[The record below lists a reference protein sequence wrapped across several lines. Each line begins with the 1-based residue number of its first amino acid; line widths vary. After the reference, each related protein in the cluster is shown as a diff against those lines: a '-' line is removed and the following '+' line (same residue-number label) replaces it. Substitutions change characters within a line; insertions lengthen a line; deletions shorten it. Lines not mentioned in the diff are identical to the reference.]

1 MLLTRTAHPLLWSG
15 TAEEENYAGLADLE
29 TVMQAELY
37 LPRGG
42 AYAADLAEAAIANI
56 IVWVSIAGNIE
67 NVEKISS
74 EAEHLFVPEVEVLEQ
89 RHINLAIAGS
99 PFGAVT
105 RAAESK
111 GSWVA
116 IGASSIVHT
125 RCEAGLRRGIRPPP
139 VSDGLIPNDHRAV
152 LIGTAETVTVR
163 VASALTKDG
172 DWEPG
177 IENGGGS
184 NSPSSKDRV
193 EEAVRTAA
201 IRPAASEGKIVH
213 PNEVQAVTDI
223 HARWTVV
230 AVNIESVLVR

>member
-1 MLLTRTAHPLLWSG
+1 
-15 TAEEENYAGLADLE
+15 
-29 TVMQAELY
+29 MQAELY

-42 AYAADLAEAAIANI
+42 AHAADLAEAAIANI

-111 GSWVA
+111 GSCAA
-116 IGASSIVHT
+116 IGTSSIVHAFS
-125 RCEAGLRRGIRPPP
+125 EAGLRRGIRPPP
-139 VSDGLIPNDHRAV
+139 VCDGLIMNDHRAV
-152 LIGTAETVTVR
+152 LIGAAETVTVR
-163 VASALTKDG
+163 VAIAGTKDG
-172 DWEPG
+172 DWEPR
-177 IENGGGS
+177 IEDRGGS
-184 NSPSSKDRV
+184 NSPSSKHCV
-193 EEAVRTAA
+193 EEAVRTGA
-201 IRPAASEGKIVH
+201 IRPATSERKIVH

-223 HARWTVV
+223 HGRWTVV
-230 AVNIESVLVR
+230 GVDIESVLVR

>member
-1 MLLTRTAHPLLWSG
+1 
-15 TAEEENYAGLADLE
+15 
-29 TVMQAELY
+29 MQAELY

-42 AYAADLAEAAIANI
+42 AHAADLAEAAIANI

-116 IGASSIVHT
+116 IGANSIVHT

-201 IRPAASEGKIVH
+201 ICPAVSEGKIVH
-213 PNEVQAVTDI
+213 SNEVQAVTDI
-223 HARWTVV
+223 HARRTVV